1 MRAAVVLLAIG
12 LVGVAAGCGGTAANR
27 TAAAPRAQAGCRLQ
41 QSPDG
46 YPDEFAALG
55 VTYVKHPPLPRSGW
69 YASGDALSYR
79 VMFHSIFHGY
89 VLVRYRDGLPPGTA
103 RLLRSWVA
111 AHERA
116 RVAATPA
123 ALDRGVRVDIAEW
136 GHEWRCT
143 AAAAVTPKLLARV
156 LALRGY

>member
-12 LVGVAAGCGGTAANR
+12 LVGVAAGCGGTTANR
-27 TAAAPRAQAGCRLQ
+27 TAAAPRPQAGCTLQ

-89 VLVRYRDGLPPGTA
+89 VLVRYHGALPQRTEH
-103 RLLRSWVA
+103 LLRSWVL
-111 AHERA
+111 AHAGA
-116 RVAATPA
+116 RVAGTSAS
-123 ALDRGVRVDIAEW
+123 LDAGVRVDISEW
-136 GHEWRCT
+136 GREWKCT
-143 AAAAVTPKLLARV
+143 DAAAVTPALLARV
-156 LALRGY
+156 LSLRGT